1 MNESL
6 LLRFR
11 TEDRQLNVIDFKAGD
26 GIVFD
31 WHRDASALNL
41 ALGLQPVFPGHLDWV
56 RRRHDWRNREFMLDA
71 VVHDG
76 GIRLSGFRGDPEGL
90 PWGSYDLTVEVE
102 SLHFKQPPEPL
113 VIPKGGQLEVTF
125 EDEPETRTVRLHE
138 NFDSITAQILNDSRS
153 LIEDEQALAWLR
165 GERPRPARKACLLNI
180 LAKLR
185 VPPDPEHGLTE
196 PLARALE
203 FLYFADV
210 DRIYASAQPALLEAL
225 KQLTAAKLWVEEGYP
240 TASIHRRL
248 LDSLGRFGI
257 PAADAAR
264 YQLISYRQ
272 GGRNC
277 LQICAA
283 SPPAGYPK
291 PEIYLDI
298 DMDLGNPLWDLEG
311 LIVHLGELLDP
322 GRTDHLA
329 LHRALNKG
337 ATEDFLYYDV
347 VRV

>member
-11 TEDRQLNVIDFKAGD
+11 TEDRPVNVIDFKADD
-26 GIVFD
+26 GVVFD
-31 WHRDASALNL
+31 WHRDASPLNL
-41 ALGLQPVFPGHLDWV
+41 ALGLQPVFPGHLDPV
-56 RRRHDWRNREFMLDA
+56 RRRRDWRNKEFALDA

-76 GIRLSGFRGDPEGL
+76 GLRLSGFRGDPEGL
-90 PWGSYDLTVEVE
+90 PAGVYDLTVEVE
-102 SLHFKQPPEPL
+102 SMEFKKPSERIE
-113 VIPKGGQLEVTF
+113 IPRGGQHVETF
-125 EDEPETRTVRLHE
+125 VEEPETRTVSVHE
-138 NFDSITAQILNDSRS
+138 NFDSITAQILNHPRS
-153 LIEDEQALAWLR
+153 SIEDEQVLTWLR
-165 GERPRPARKACLLNI
+165 SERPRPARKACLLNI

-185 VPPDPEHGLTE
+185 VPPERQSGLTE
-196 PLARALE
+196 PLARALD

-210 DRIYASAQPALLEAL
+210 DRIYAAAQPALLEAL
-225 KQLTAAKLWVEEGYP
+225 KRLTAAKLWVEEGYP
-240 TASIHRRL
+240 AASIHRRL
-248 LDSLGRFGI
+248 IDSLGRFGI

-264 YQLISYRQ
+264 YELVSYRQ

-283 SPPAGYPK
+283 SPPEGCGK

-329 LHRALNKG
+329 LHRALNQG